1 MAELSRESPS
11 PWGAWV
17 VPPPAH
23 FVTLMSKTGI
33 MTEQLSP
40 EELERLSREI
50 SRADLQKLA
59 ERGLLGTPA
68 SPAAEPKKPQPES
81 KPAEASSAP
90 QQNRRIE
97 TVHTAFGEIQE
108 LRLELDLEEEA
119 EEEEAPKR
127 RFRVRDIPTYLTIGG
142 LSLALIVERS
152 YLYLRRAK
160 RDFDRLPVFVRVV
173 YYLAATAVVLLLAG
187 FILGT
192 QITHLLGGGY
202 NPPTLQES
210 AAAPYGVSQRV
221 LPLSDAQP
229 GQLLPETLGEFPRS
243 DETISAN
250 NASSPTNHCLL
261 GLGYARD
268 VVNPPT
274 CTRSYG
280 MLGTAS
286 ARYYNGRMKVDVAVA
301 RFSNEQQAHGT
312 MVELLIHARKYG
324 RVGDFAVS
332 GLTPND
338 YFYSNVRGWLSF
350 TWSHGPW
357 IFSISTVKMETLE
370 EAIKAFPY

>member
-1 MAELSRESPS
+1 
-11 PWGAWV
+11 
-17 VPPPAH
+17 
-23 FVTLMSKTGI
+23 MSKTGI

-68 SPAAEPKKPQPES
+68 SPAAEPKKPRPES

>member
-1 MAELSRESPS
+1 M
-11 PWGAWV
+11 
-17 VPPPAH
+17 
-23 FVTLMSKTGI
+23 FKIGI

-59 ERGLLGTPA
+59 ERGLLGATAPSDTQAKTPR
-68 SPAAEPKKPQPES
+68 PEPQ
-81 KPAEASSAP
+81 SAGNNGALLHDRP
-90 QQNRRIE
+90 IE
-97 TVHTAFGEIQE
+97 TVRTAFGEVQQ
-108 LRLELDLEEEA
+108 LRLELDLDEEA

-127 RFRVRDIPTYLTIGG
+127 RFRLRDIPTYITIGG
-142 LSLALIVERS
+142 LSLALIAERT
-152 YLYLRRAK
+152 YLYLRQAK

-173 YYLAATAVVLLLAG
+173 YYLAATAVVLLLVG

-192 QITHLLGGGY
+192 QVTDLLGGGY

-210 AAAPYGVSQRV
+210 AAAPYGVSARL
-221 LPLSDAQP
+221 LPPSDAEP
-229 GQLLPETLGEFPRS
+229 AQLLPETLGEFPRS
-243 DETISAN
+243 TETISVN
-250 NASSPTNHCLL
+250 NTSSPTNHCLL
-261 GLGYARD
+261 GLGYASD

-280 MLGTAS
+280 MVGTAS
-286 ARYYNGRMKVDVAVA
+286 ARYYNGRMKVDVAIA
-301 RFSNEQQAHGT
+301 RFSNEQKAHGT
-312 MVELLIHARKYG
+312 MVELLIHARRYG

-332 GLTPND
+332 GLTPSD
-338 YFYSNVRGWLSF
+338 YFFSNVRGWISF

-357 IFSISTVKMETLE
+357 VFSISTVKMDTLE

>member
-1 MAELSRESPS
+1 
-11 PWGAWV
+11 
-17 VPPPAH
+17 
-23 FVTLMSKTGI
+23 MSKTAM
-33 MTEQLSP
+33 MTKQLSQ

-59 ERGLLGTPA
+59 ERGLLGTAAPTSTPAERSRPA
-68 SPAAEPKKPQPES
+68 SP
-81 KPAEASSAP
+81 SAGDNGAL
-90 QQNRRIE
+90 QQDRPIE
-97 TVHTAFGEIQE
+97 VVRTAFGEVQQ
-108 LRLELDLEEEA
+108 LRLELDLDEEKEEEQ
-119 EEEEAPKR
+119 APRR
-127 RFRVRDIPTYLTIGG
+127 RFRLRDIPTYLTIGG
-142 LSLALIVERS
+142 LSLALIAERT

-173 YYLAATAVVLLLAG
+173 YYLAATAVVLLLVG

-192 QITHLLGGGY
+192 QVTHLLGGGY

-210 AAAPYGVSQRV
+210 AAAPYGVGARL
-221 LPLSDAQP
+221 LPPSNAQP
-229 GQLLPETLGEFPRS
+229 AQLLPETLGDFPRS
-243 DETISAN
+243 TETISVN
-250 NASSPTNHCLL
+250 NTSSPTNHCLL

-274 CTRSYG
+274 CARSYG

-286 ARYYNGRMKVDVAVA
+286 ARYYDGRMKVDVAIA

-312 MVELLIHARKYG
+312 MVELLIHARRYG

-357 IFSISTVKMETLE
+357 IFSISTVKLETLE